1 MPGHRRFLQKILTN
15 RRPWSDFGSQR
26 RRFVSPRRR
35 FVAPKRRLV
44 LAFSNLNDYQ
54 RLIKG
59 RKSTKIFD
67 KFGRCPVWG
76 HKGGAWF
83 RRGVAPMI

>member
-44 LAFSNLNDYQ
+44 LVFSNLDDNQ
-54 RLIKG
+54 WLMKG
-59 RKSTKIFD
+59 PKKCK
-67 KFGRCPVWG
+67 KF
-76 HKGGAWF
+76 
-83 RRGVAPMI
+83 